1 LKDYLNYLLKKNDRI
16 DNTKKLYNI
25 IAIVIATFVDKQFN
39 KNYTKDLITMLGLK
53 NIERKRKTSEPTV
66 LDAFNN
72 RVNDFTKWYE
82 QHGLNMNYIDP
93 LDNIEFVED
102 IKDIEISYSILF
114 FEKEAEGKNLVLN
127 LYKTQSLPLKTLYK
141 NSMNAW
147 MTTKTVKKGSKT
159 KELNEPFH
167 IRKMQGSKENLYLDY
182 HGVVKAFEGNGLSGD
197 DVFNT
202 HIKIEFGHDY
212 KDKNLDTKKLYVKI
226 IDKIKGIDTEDKE
239 TEVKILNLLNSYLD
253 EINSGNKSRRDRV
266 ISDFSKMFP
275 DHQI

>member
-1 LKDYLNYLLKKNDRI
+1 
-16 DNTKKLYNI
+16 
-25 IAIVIATFVDKQFN
+25 
-39 KNYTKDLITMLGLK
+39 
-53 NIERKRKTSEPTV
+53 
-66 LDAFNN
+66 
-72 RVNDFTKWYE
+72 
-82 QHGLNMNYIDP
+82 
-93 LDNIEFVED
+93 
-102 IKDIEISYSILF
+102 
-114 FEKEAEGKNLVLN
+114 
-127 LYKTQSLPLKTLYK
+127 
-141 NSMNAW
+141 
-147 MTTKTVKKGSKT
+147 
-159 KELNEPFH
+159 
-167 IRKMQGSKENLYLDY
+167 MQGSKENLYLDY